1 MSVVSVV
8 VKLAKQRATGGEQRI
23 QNGEMIGAGHRD
35 QFGRQPA
42 LAQRR
47 VIVLRLT
54 DQLRQ
59 LSRAVI
65 QRERLTARRRVA
77 RRA

>member
-1 MSVVSVV
+1 
-8 VKLAKQRATGGEQRI
+8 
-23 QNGEMIGAGHRD
+23 MIGAGHRD